1 MAVATTIIGKL
12 WQVGRFCYTDR
23 SFCVLH

>member
-12 WQVGRFCYTDR
+12 WWVGRFCYTVR
-23 SFCVLH
+23 SFCVLC